1 MREKKK
7 KVKRENVEFQQ
18 RGYRNSSA
26 QFCCPGVRG
35 VRGVPKVKNKKK
47 KFDKLIVAMSLPKQG
62 KKIITIVAMALP
74 KMGGKKVVPKS
85 RESKKKKS
93 YVHNIFT
100 INHM

>member
-62 KKIITIVAMALP
+62 KKNCNNCGNDIA
-74 KMGGKKVVPKS
+74 KNG
-85 RESKKKKS
+85 EKKS
-93 YVHNIFT
+93 GSEIWGE
-100 INHM
+100 